1 MIHQAACKSECA
13 EVDLYGKE
21 HEMHGRHYI
30 WKLAKLASER
40 GSAGKDTDVMDRV
53 KSLLRLLFS
62 ARECVHPYIS
72 IAL

>member
-30 WKLAKLASER
+30 WKLAELASER

-53 KSLLRLLFS
+53 KSL
-62 ARECVHPYIS
+62 
-72 IAL
+72 